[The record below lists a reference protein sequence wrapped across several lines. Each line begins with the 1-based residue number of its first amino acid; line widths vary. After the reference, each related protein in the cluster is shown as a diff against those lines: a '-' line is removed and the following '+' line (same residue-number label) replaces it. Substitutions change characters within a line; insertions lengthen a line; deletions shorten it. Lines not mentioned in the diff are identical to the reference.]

1 MRHFYLRLIACGFA
15 IIACGAVHADTLSA
29 TLDDFRRAR
38 QEGVTSYLLDIDN
51 DSLLLNK
58 DDGFYTSGIRYTQEY
73 TMRGSG
79 QVTRFGWRIGQELY
93 TASDIKLPPELVGP
107 PNHPYAGWLYGGVYK
122 ELHHEDGTHYRIG
135 LDVGCLG
142 PCAGGERT
150 QTNLHRILN
159 QPLPRGW
166 PKEVKNEVGAVLYGE
181 LAPARWR
188 LGERVDMTPSIKGRF
203 GNIFTDLGGGLT
215 VRAGHLNN
223 LPDQQSLYAFMRAD
237 AHAVGYNATLQG
249 GYFSG
254 GNPHTVAPKRFVGEA
269 EIGVVWANGPYGARG
284 GLVRRSNEVRDLP
297 NSIGAQNYL
306 HLQFSYAP

>member
-1 MRHFYLRLIACGFA
+1 MRHSHLRLIVSGLA
-15 IIACGAVHADTLSA
+15 IIACSAAHADTLSA
-29 TLDDFRRAR
+29 IFDDFRRVR
-38 QEGVTSYLLDIDN
+38 QEGVVSHILDIDN

-58 DDGFYTSGIRYTQEY
+58 DDGFYTSGIRYAQEY
-73 TMRGSG
+73 TTRGSG
-79 QVTRFGWRIGQELY
+79 DITRFGWRLGQELY
-93 TASDIKLPPELVGP
+93 TSSDIKLPPELVGP

-166 PKEVKNEVGAVLYGE
+166 PKEVRNELGVVLYGE
-181 LAPARWR
+181 LAPVRWS
-188 LGERVDMTPSIKGRF
+188 LGEHVDMTPTINGRF

-223 LPDQQSLYAFMRAD
+223 LPNRHSLYAFMRAD

-249 GYFSG
+249 GYFSA
-254 GNPHTVAPKRFVGEA
+254 GNPHTVAPKRFIGEA
-269 EIGVVWANGPYGARG
+269 EIGAMWTNGPYGARV
-284 GLVRRSNEVRDLP
+284 GLVRRSNEIRDLP

-306 HLQFSYAP
+306 RLQFSYAH

>member
-1 MRHFYLRLIACGFA
+1 MRYSSLRLIACSLA
-15 IIACGAVHADTLSA
+15 IIACDAVHAGTFSA
-29 TLDDFRRAR
+29 VFDDFRRAR
-38 QEGVTSYLLDIDN
+38 EEGVTSHILDIDN

-58 DDGFYTSGIRYTQEY
+58 DDGFYTSGMKYTQEY
-73 TMRGSG
+73 TMRGAG

-107 PNHPYAGWLYGGVYK
+107 PNHPYAGWLFGGVYR
-122 ELHHEDGTHYRIG
+122 EAHHEDGTHFRIG

-142 PCAGGERT
+142 PCAGGEWT
-150 QTNLHRILN
+150 QTNLHRLLN

-166 PKEVKNEVGAVLYGE
+166 PKEVKNEIGVVLQGE
-181 LAPARWR
+181 LTPARWR
-188 LGERVDMTPSIKGRF
+188 VGDHLDMAPSINGRF
-203 GNIFTDLGGGLT
+203 GNIFTDLGGGMT

-223 LPDQQSLYAFMRAD
+223 LPNRPALYAFMRAD

-269 EIGVVWANGPYGARG
+269 EIGAVWADGAYGARI
-284 GLVRRSNEVRDLP
+284 GLVRRSNEIRDLA

-306 HLQFSYAP
+306 RLQFSYKP